1 MSRNYFR
8 GKFCHIW
15 NLKIA
20 KWSPHFHKIH
30 FRKYLCENSITSMFI
45 RTLCVEFSSY
55 GAEGGG
61 YQTKAAKN
69 GIPIYLILCF
79 APFPSAR
86 AGQWA
91 LMSIFASLRQGY
103 PHLQPLLTQLRCLGM
118 LITSNR
124 PSITRGIC
132 RRVKLTR
139 VYRQVNS
146 RIFNNVIHN
155 RVLRQVR
162 HPRKEEYQQVSL
174 LTLKEQSQK
183 IGEACKRFNKK
194 II

>member
-1 MSRNYFR
+1 MVATFSQNTFSKIFVR
-8 GKFCHIW
+8 KFDNEHV
-15 NLKIA
+15 
-20 KWSPHFHKIH
+20 HQ
-30 FRKYLCENSITSMFI
+30 NSM
-45 RTLCVEFSSY
+45 RWVQSY
-55 GAEGGG
+55 GVEGGG

-91 LMSIFASLRQGY
+91 LMSIFASLRQCY

-174 LTLKEQSQK
+174 LTLKE
-183 IGEACKRFNKK
+183 
-194 II
+194 